1 MPTLSDNMKAAV
13 AVAIETRLK
22 VPKSSNYDASS
33 SPIQLNGVGI
43 NSASDAQLNA
53 LRNTTGDID
62 RELIARGA
70 VTPAVRRTALNQ
82 HALAIIAAGCG
93 NCGELS
99 EVAAYL
105 LLQRRERNIDRVEV
119 NHRGGNLKNKEV
131 LPHAIVVLG
140 RNSSGPEAYGADLGL
155 PDRWGANAVICD
167 PWDRNAYPA
176 IQYKRFWD
184 GLTNALGGKGVLVCK
199 LISHYN

>member
-1 MPTLSDNMKAAV
+1 MPTLNDHMKAAV

-33 SPIQLNGVGI
+33 SPIQLHGAGI
-43 NSASDAQLNA
+43 NTASDAQLNV
-53 LRNTTGDID
+53 LRNTTKDID
-62 RELIARGA
+62 RALLDRGE
-70 VTPAVRRTALNQ
+70 VTPAVRRSALNQ

-105 LLQRRERNIDRVEV
+105 LLQRRVRNIDRVEV
-119 NHRGGNLKNKEV
+119 THRGGNPKNYEV

-140 RNSSGPEAYGADLGL
+140 RNSVGQQTQGSDIGM
-155 PDRWGANAVICD
+155 PDRWGTSAVICD

-176 IQYKRFWD
+176 VQYQRFWD
-184 GLTNALGGKGVLVCK
+184 GLNRALGGKGVLVCK
-199 LISHYN
+199 LLSHFA